1 MNTHPPTY
9 THTHTWYNGET
20 LNTDWIFDD
29 IKKYKLLGFFFFFRN
44 SWLFLET
51 GSLTFS
57 FGDRLSIRDM
67 LSNVNDKMPWGL
79 LQNKCDGR
87 QGNVGWVMRK
97 HDRLWVEKC
106 SWMGAQGCII
116 FFYFCMFEIV
126 YNRFFKANDVI
137 LYLKYFSGFLSVT
150 KILL

>member
-1 MNTHPPTY
+1 MTLFYDFATLRTASPLSLSQTILRFFDWDEMNTCNVEILVGCRFEENVHPPTHI
-9 THTHTWYNGET
+9 HTHTWYNGET

-29 IKKYKLLGFFFFFRN
+29 IKKYKLLVFFFFRN
-44 SWLFLET
+44 LWLFLET

-106 SWMGAQGCII
+106 
-116 FFYFCMFEIV
+116 
-126 YNRFFKANDVI
+126 
-137 LYLKYFSGFLSVT
+137 
-150 KILL
+150 